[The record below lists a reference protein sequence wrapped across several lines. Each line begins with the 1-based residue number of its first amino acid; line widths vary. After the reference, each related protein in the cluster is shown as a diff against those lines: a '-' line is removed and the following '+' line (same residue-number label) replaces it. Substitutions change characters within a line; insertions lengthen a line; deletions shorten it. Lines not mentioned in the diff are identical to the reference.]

1 MEALR
6 DPFSRVHPMFWPVL
20 WLSLRAFAAWSG
32 RMIAA
37 GHGFAGLRVE
47 VTWCGLIHVTA
58 LDLSSAGAALRRHIA
73 GAPAT
78 TPWCLAGP
86 GRARRQGP
94 AFAPA
99 LSTAWIGAWPNAAPK
114 RAKHAAVSQ
123 MPAPRPAP
131 RRAPAGPTR
140 PAKGRHTGLP
150 PPLARALPIA
160 A

>member
-1 MEALR
+1 IQAVE
-6 DPFSRVHPMFWPVL
+6 
-20 WLSLRAFAAWSG
+20 RAGAK
-32 RMIAA
+32 A
-37 GHGFAGLRVE
+37 GPWRRARPGPARHQGV
-47 VTWCGLIHVTA
+47 V
-58 LDLSSAGAALRRHIA
+58 AGAALRRHIA